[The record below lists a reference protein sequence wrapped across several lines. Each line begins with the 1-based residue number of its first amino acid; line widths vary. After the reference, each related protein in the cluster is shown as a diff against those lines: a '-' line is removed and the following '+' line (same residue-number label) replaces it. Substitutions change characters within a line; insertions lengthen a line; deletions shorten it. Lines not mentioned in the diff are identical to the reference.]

1 MLPVQPDF
9 ADITVVV
16 FGDDKNVTLVLITIK
31 LNVYEYN

>member
-16 FGDDKNVTLVLITIK
+16 FSDDKNVTLVLITIK
-31 LNVYEYN
+31 LDVYEYN

>member
-16 FGDDKNVTLVLITIK
+16 FSDDITLVLITIK